1 MIYQGPFFA
10 ILNHMAY
17 RSWLKDAKHVGDL
30 GQHFVPYNDCKPDA
44 AKRNKLTDER
54 WMNAIRKVPPVAPE
68 FRRYFGT
75 RMHDSWV
82 IGHERNGDHI
92 RIELDSIEGS
102 VFCAEYSLW
111 LDVDL
116 QEPLLMPVELH
127 CHNVQYARWARHD
140 KSGWLKYAEPD
151 FREIEPTRTMSDS
164 FTYDFFFE
172 QDGRIQWIALFRA
185 WPHYSDW
192 HISDLFLMA
201 DCSHVSAVDNR
212 PRAIRNHLGP
222 KVEAI
227 WQGFFTQTEFDVW
240 DQPQLFTLFESISE
254 REGWTKNDLRQELLQ
269 VPRTQPLEYASVK
282 SQTP

>member
-1 MIYQGPFFA
+1 
-10 ILNHMAY
+10 MAY
-17 RSWLKDAKHVGDL
+17 RSWLKDVKHVGDL
-30 GQHFVPYNDCKPDA
+30 GQHFVPYNDCKADA

-102 VFCAEYSLW
+102 VFCAEYSFW

-127 CHNVQYARWARHD
+127 CHDVQYARWARHD
-140 KSGWLKYAEPD
+140 NKTGWLKFAEPR
-151 FREIEPTRTMSDS
+151 FRPIEPTRRRSDS
-164 FTYDFFFE
+164 FTYDFFHE
-172 QDGRIQWIALFRA
+172 QDGRMQWIALFRA
-185 WPHYSDW
+185 WSSTSDFYR
-192 HISDLFLMA
+192 SDLFLLA
-201 DCSHVSAVDNR
+201 DCSHVTAVDKRSN
-212 PRAIRNHLGP
+212 A
-222 KVEAI
+222 VEALLGTKVKLL
-227 WQGFFTQTEFDVW
+227 WNEFFNQSSFDVW
-240 DQPQLFTLFESISE
+240 DPPQLFTLFESISE
-254 REGWTKNDLRQELLQ
+254 REGWTKSDLRQELLQ
-269 VPRTQPLEYASVK
+269 VPRTQALEYASVK